1 MQNTRSR
8 TSASRKIN
16 FEGSEAVKTLKFN
29 NFIVKTMVL
38 EPPDQ
43 GPGDDFRVAGPDF
56 ALQINVATNEIS
68 KQTVGSTSPMQ
79 NIKVIVV
86 LNNKA
91 ASYLVF

>member
-16 FEGSEAVKTLKFN
+16 FEGSEAIKTLKFN

-56 ALQINVATNEIS
+56 ALQIDVATT
-68 KQTVGSTSPMQ
+68 KYQ
-79 NIKVIVV
+79 NKR
-86 LNNKA
+86 LA
-91 ASYLVF
+91 APHQCKILKSS

>member
-8 TSASRKIN
+8 TSASRKMN

-43 GPGDDFRVAGPDF
+43 GPGDDFSSGLDQISRSKLM
-56 ALQINVATNEIS
+56 LQQRNIKTKRLAAPHQC
-68 KQTVGSTSPMQ
+68 K

-86 LNNKA
+86 FKQ
-91 ASYLVF
+91 